1 MSSGPPLGSPPP
13 PPPPLLNVKLEAPES
28 FSASTEEQAVE
39 MDDLRTQM
47 NSPSSPA
54 TVAAQQPSLLLRLKR
69 KKPSD
74 VSGSKEGEGGEE
86 YSSSATS
93 GGSRKLETGK
103 MAKIVIKDEQEG
115 SNSRHKENERERTG
129 SQV

>member
-1 MSSGPPLGSPPP
+1 
-13 PPPPLLNVKLEAPES
+13 LEAPES
-28 FSASTEEQAVE
+28 FSASVEEQAVE

-47 NSPSSPA
+47 SSPA

-74 VSGSKEGEGGEE
+74 VSGSKEGEGGGEE
-86 YSSSATS
+86 YSSATS

-103 MAKIVIKDEQEG
+103 MAKLVIKDEQEG
-115 SNSRHKENERERTG
+115 NNSRHKENERERTG
-129 SQV
+129 SQVANLSEYIQKGGRKCEKMVGC